1 MIGDAELLGD
11 DAELPERLAPS
22 RPARPHIGWSIQSAI
37 VQQTQTR
44 DLLALVGTHA
54 GQRLLWLDIW
64 RGMVLANTC
73 I

>member
-11 DAELPERLAPS
+11 VAELPERHAPPNL
-22 RPARPHIGWSIQSAI
+22 RDHMGWSIQSAL

-44 DLLALVGTHA
+44 DLLALVSTHA